1 MYSQLK
7 KENFIPIYIA
17 LGFSLLMFIFMA
29 IPHSQ
34 YSLLGE
40 MTALNNNV
48 NEQGELLPIN
58 IFTVIPAIATL
69 FTILFLAVI
78 FLLSIVSLFFDRF
91 YNFHSVATVIFI
103 FFFLTVISENI
114 YFVFGLQGQFDN
126 GERVIL
132 PFNYVTPILTNLAF
146 IGFVFTFF
154 KFIQQKYMIIK
165 HEINT
170 SVISSHTNEMKDEP
184 QEKTIVKQTNE
195 DMKKMILDMLS
206 QGKISSEEA
215 YKILDE
221 IDKHH

>member
-1 MYSQLK
+1 MTTQLK

-17 LGFSLLMFIFMA
+17 LGFSVLMLIFMA

-34 YSLLGE
+34 YNLLGE

-48 NEQGELLPIN
+48 DANGELLPLN
-58 IFTVIPAIATL
+58 IFTVIPSIATL
-69 FTILFLAVI
+69 FTIIFLAVI
-78 FLLSIVSLFFDRF
+78 FLLSIVSLFFDRL
-91 YNFHSVATVIFI
+91 YNFHFIATIIFI
-103 FFFLTVISENI
+103 FFFLAVISENL
-114 YFVFGLQGQFDN
+114 YFIFGLQGQFDN
-126 GERVIL
+126 GEKVIA

-146 IGFVFTFF
+146 IGFVFTYF
-154 KFIQQKYMIIK
+154 KFIQQKYIKIK
-165 HEINT
+165 HEMNT
-170 SVISSHTNEMKDEP
+170 SFITSQAFETKDEP